1 MKVAIIGAGSA
12 AFSIAWIRDLC
23 IMKSAPGS
31 TFSLVD
37 VNEERLESAYELAKR
52 YATELGVK
60 INFEKSTD
68 RRNAIVDS
76 DYVINTAFPGDTT
89 TRRRCEPSVKSMDIT
104 EE

>member
-37 VNEERLESAYELAKR
+37 VNEQRLDAAYGLAKR
-52 YATELGVK
+52 YAKELALK
-60 INFEKSTD
+60 
-68 RRNAIVDS
+68 
-76 DYVINTAFPGDTT
+76 
-89 TRRRCEPSVKSMDIT
+89 
-104 EE
+104 